1 MAGMAKSPKDA
12 RIEVVRVE
20 NKKDF
25 INNFNESKPS
35 GEFFEECRKAG
46 KLFKIGKEERYG
58 ICYRVQPDIHIG

>member
-25 INNFNESKPS
+25 IKKFNESKPS

-46 KLFKIGKEERYG
+46 QLFGIAGKKTYSE
-58 ICYRVQPDIHIG
+58 I